1 MKNDNISR
9 QSAIDAL
16 KAMAVPL
23 HLDMVCEDIW
33 ERDRTLDNAIDVM
46 RGLPPAQPEPA
57 IPLSWI
63 ENYIK
68 WLNSLDNGFSTLEAL
83 QIGLMVRKWK
93 DEQDDE

>member
-9 QSAIDAL
+9 QAAIDAVR
-16 KAMAVPL
+16 KSYDEI
-23 HLDMVCEDIW
+23 LDFSSDGHTIADSVEDII
-33 ERDRTLDNAIDVM
+33 NMV
-46 RGLPPAQPEPA
+46 PPAQPEPA